1 MMMIALFKTEITDQ
15 RSPKGRR
22 LYKPVISIWK
32 KNLITRYKENNQL
45 INTIYKIGMYWV
57 LYFCVTKKKA
67 FF

>member
-1 MMMIALFKTEITDQ
+1 MMMMIALFKTEITDQ

-45 INTIYKIGMYWV
+45 INTIYKIGMY
-57 LYFCVTKKKA
+57 
-67 FF
+67 